1 VVPLEMIHTHLM
13 VGNSGADTMDVVFQW
28 IMRTEGWTGLFRG
41 NTINVLRVAPSK
53 AIEAR

>member
-1 VVPLEMIHTHLM
+1 VAPLEMIHTHLM